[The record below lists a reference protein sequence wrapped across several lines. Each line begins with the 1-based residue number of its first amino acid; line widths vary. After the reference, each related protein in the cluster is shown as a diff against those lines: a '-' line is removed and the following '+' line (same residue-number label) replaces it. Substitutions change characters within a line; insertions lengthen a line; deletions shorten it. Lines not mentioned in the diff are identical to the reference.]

1 MLMGISNVRDK
12 NCRVKKM
19 LYRELSRAFLQGVC
33 MKKQSYNDSE
43 KTWKSTATRS
53 NKKRKG
59 RFYPMGR
66 SEGERER
73 YTEPRGVV
81 LQPARFAYLRE
92 PPLHAIS
99 TTILPW
105 LAPFVL
111 RSLER
116 PPSSSLSFEMHRC
129 VRSLHNY
136 YGYREQQL
144 APCRRATSYPP
155 HLHSQ
160 SSLSPPFSVL

>member
-1 MLMGISNVRDK
+1 MLMDISNVRDK

-19 LYRELSRAFLQGVC
+19 LYRELSRAFLQGAWRNSRITIR
-33 MKKQSYNDSE
+33 KRRENPQQRG
-43 KTWKSTATRS
+43 ATR
-53 NKKRKG
+53 KGKG
-59 RFYPMGR
+59 RFYPMRR